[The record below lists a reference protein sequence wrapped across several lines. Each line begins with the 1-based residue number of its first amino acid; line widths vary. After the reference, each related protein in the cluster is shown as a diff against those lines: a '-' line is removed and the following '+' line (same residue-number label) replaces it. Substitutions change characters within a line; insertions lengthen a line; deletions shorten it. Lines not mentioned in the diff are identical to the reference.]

1 MKNANKLL
9 ALFALTLCTIASTFA
24 VTKTWDGSSST
35 AWNNGANWS
44 GSSVPVNGDDIV
56 IPTGLTNYPLLSGN
70 TTVRSITL
78 NGGTFSTN
86 SYTLSVTTSITING
100 GTFSANRNVTAASYS
115 QSGGTYTGSGTTTL
129 TIYGNMVFA
138 TGTFTAPGNV
148 NANNF
153 TQNSGTFNLG
163 SRTLNVSNNY
173 ILNDGTFD
181 AGTGTLDADD
191 IDLNGGTL
199 TIQGNKIVLGNNFTL
214 DGALLEITGNNDI
227 EIDDDFFFL
236 SGSIDMNFNDLIIA
250 DDYTYSDGSIANNG
264 DFIVADNII
273 LDFTGEH
280 AIGINLRAISSV
292 TFDNGILV
300 TSNSFLLIF
309 DYSANASGMSA
320 TAHVKG
326 PVRKNISGSNTTP
339 TFTFPIGNGSVYA
352 PLEISSYQNRRSQDY
367 FIAEYFYGR
376 HPNAGG
382 SKASGIDHVSQA
394 EYWMLDRYTTSGT
407 ATTTARVNLSYNSTN
422 RSGSVTNTGNLIVVR
437 WTGSQWENLG
447 RNSGTGNTTSGST
460 TSSNR
465 PTSFSPF
472 TLGST
477 NTTNPLPITLLNFNA
492 LPVQNAVNV
501 SWTTTSEVN
510 NDFFTIEKSQNGT
523 DWSAIATVDAVGNS
537 EQLTNYAH
545 LDVNPIQGVQY
556 YRLKQTDINGDY
568 TYSKVI
574 AVKFE
579 SVATTVSIYPN
590 PAKSTISI
598 ELSNDPSADVTIN
611 VLNSM
616 GQVVMT
622 ANGIGSTQT
631 LDVQN
636 LNSGV
641 YYIEIVTEGNVSRTK
656 FLKN

>member
-9 ALFALTLCTIASTFA
+9 ALFALAFCTISSSFA
-24 VTKTWDGSSST
+24 ATKTWDGSSST
-35 AWNNGANWS
+35 AWNVGANWS
-44 GSSVPVNGDDIV
+44 GGTTPANGDDIV
-56 IPTGLTNYPLLSGN
+56 IPTGLTNYPLLAAN

-78 NGGTFSTN
+78 NAGSFSTN
-86 SYTLSVTTSITING
+86 NFTLTVTTSISITG
-100 GTFSANRNVTAASYS
+100 GTFSANRNISAASFS
-115 QSGGTYTGSGTTTL
+115 QSGGTYNGSGTTTL
-129 TIYGNMVFA
+129 TISGNMVFA

-148 NANNF
+148 SASNF

-163 SRTLNVSNNY
+163 TRTLTVANNY
-173 ILNDGTFD
+173 ILNDGSFN
-181 AGTGTLDADD
+181 AGTGTLDADN

-199 TIQGNKIVLGNNFTL
+199 TIQGNSIVLGNDFTL
-214 DGALLEITGNNDI
+214 DGALLEITGSNDI
-227 EIDDDFFFL
+227 DIDNDFFFL
-236 SGSIDMNFNDLIIA
+236 SGSIDMNGNDLIVA
-250 DDYTYSDGSIANNG
+250 DDYTYTDGSIANVGN
-264 DFIVADNII
+264 FIVANDIF

-280 AIGINLRAISSV
+280 ELGINVRAIASV
-292 TFDNGILV
+292 TFTSGILV

-309 DYSANASGMSA
+309 DYNANASGMSA
-320 TAHVKG
+320 TRHVKG
-326 PVRKNISGSNTTP
+326 PVRKNISSSNTTP
-339 TFTFPIGNGSVYA
+339 TFVFPIGNGSVYA
-352 PLEISSYQNRRSQDY
+352 PLEISSYQNRRNEDY

-376 HPNAGG
+376 NQNAGG
-382 SKASGIDHVSQA
+382 SLAAGLDHVSQA
-394 EYWMLDRYTTSGT
+394 EYWMLDRFATSGT

-422 RSGSVTNTGNLIVVR
+422 RSGSVTNTGTLVVVR

-447 RNSGTGNTTSGST
+447 RNAGTGNTTAGTT
-460 TSSNR
+460 TSNNR

-477 NTTNPLPITLLNFNA
+477 NSTNPLPITLLNFNA

-501 SWTTTSEVN
+501 AWTTTSEVN
-510 NDFFTIEKSQNGT
+510 NDFFTIEKSQNGK
-523 DWSAIATVDAVGNS
+523 DWSTIATIDAVGNS

-545 LDVNPIQGVQY
+545 LDVNPIQGIQY
-556 YRLKQTDINGDY
+556 YRLKQTDINGEF
-568 TYSKVI
+568 TYSKSV

-579 SVATTVSIYPN
+579 SIATSVSIYPN

-611 VLNSM
+611 VLNAM

-636 LNSGV
+636 LTCGV